1 MSLAT
6 YESTLMWFICIVTFS
21 LWSQHILLSI
31 LNSNTIC
38 LTFLYLPK
46 CILFF
51 VVFIYIKFFFY
62 LFCHQEPSSER
73 PFTKYS
79 YVVPNFYDVIF
90 TELTALFLINYTDI
104 VMLKYILKLENWN
117 IIKVKCLNW
126 VYCNAVIFL
135 RTITILQM
143 CSSLTVWRIL
153 LYPYIRNIIF
163 PCLFILKF
171 LDDRHGFVAGIS
183 GPIPDMDRN
192 FIFCL
197 INWSTNFL

>member
-1 MSLAT
+1 
-6 YESTLMWFICIVTFS
+6 MWFICIVTFS

-135 RTITILQM
+135 RTITTLPALLFPSFICVYWLQPVFHQHGIPRGIYRGYTNW
-143 CSSLTVWRIL
+143 CHLPV
-153 LYPYIRNIIF
+153 
-163 PCLFILKF
+163 CLKY
-171 LDDRHGFVAGIS
+171 
-183 GPIPDMDRN
+183 
-192 FIFCL
+192 
-197 INWSTNFL
+197 